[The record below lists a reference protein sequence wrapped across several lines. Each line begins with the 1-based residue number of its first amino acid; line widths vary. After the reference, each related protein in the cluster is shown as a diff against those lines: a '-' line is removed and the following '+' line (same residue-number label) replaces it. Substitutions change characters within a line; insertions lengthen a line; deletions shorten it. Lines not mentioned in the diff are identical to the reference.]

1 VKIGVLASGS
11 GTNLQALIDAAGRGE
26 LGPGR
31 IVVVGANVEG
41 CGALVRASQAG
52 IPTFVLSHKGFAT
65 REDFDQAL
73 LDEMRR
79 HGVGLVV
86 LAGFMRILTPRFLEA
101 FPHRVVNIHPAIL
114 PSFPGVHSQKQA
126 FDYGVRFAGCTVH
139 FVDAGTDTGPII
151 AQAIVPVLQ
160 DDDEEALRLR
170 ILTEE
175 HRLFPAVV
183 RAIAEDRVS
192 VEGRR
197 VKIRG
202 LPASIAEGRL
212 RSL

>member
-1 VKIGVLASGS
+1 
-11 GTNLQALIDAAGRGE
+11 
-26 LGPGR
+26 
-31 IVVVGANVEG
+31 
-41 CGALVRASQAG
+41 
-52 IPTFVLSHKGFAT
+52 VLSHKGFAT

-86 LAGFMRILTPRFLEA
+86 LAGFMRILTPRFLDA
-101 FPHRVVNIHPAIL
+101 FPHRVVNIHPALL
-114 PSFPGVHSQKQA
+114 PAFPGVHSQKQA
-126 FDYGVRFAGCTVH
+126 FDYGVRFSGCTVH

-160 DDDEEALRLR
+160 DDDEESLRLR
-170 ILTEE
+170 ILGEE
-175 HRLFPAVV
+175 HRLFPAVI
-183 RAIAEDRVS
+183 RAIAEGRVS

-197 VKIRG
+197 VTVRG
-202 LPASIAEGRL
+202 LPGSVAEGRL

>member
-11 GTNLQALIDAAGRGE
+11 GTNLQALIDAGGRGE

-31 IVVVGANVEG
+31 IAVVGANVEG
-41 CGALVRASQAG
+41 CGALGRAAQAG
-52 IPTFVLSHKGFAT
+52 IATFVLSHKAYAS

-86 LAGFMRILTPRFLEA
+86 LAGFMRILTPRFLDA
-101 FPHRVVNIHPAIL
+101 FPHRVVNIHPALL
-114 PSFPGVHSQKQA
+114 PSFPGVHAQKQA

-160 DDDEEALRLR
+160 DDDEESLRLR
-170 ILTEE
+170 ILAEE
-175 HRLFPAVV
+175 HRLFPAVI
-183 RAIAEDRVS
+183 RAIAEGRVS

-197 VKIRG
+197 VTVRG

>member
-11 GTNLQALIDAAGRGE
+11 GTNLQALIDAASRGE

-41 CGALVRASQAG
+41 CGALGRANQAG

-86 LAGFMRILTPRFLEA
+86 LAGFMRILTPRFLDA
-101 FPHRVVNIHPAIL
+101 FPHRVLNIHPAIL

-170 ILTEE
+170 ILAEE

-183 RAIAEDRVS
+183 RAIAEGRVT

-197 VKIRG
+197 VKVRG

-212 RSL
+212 RSI